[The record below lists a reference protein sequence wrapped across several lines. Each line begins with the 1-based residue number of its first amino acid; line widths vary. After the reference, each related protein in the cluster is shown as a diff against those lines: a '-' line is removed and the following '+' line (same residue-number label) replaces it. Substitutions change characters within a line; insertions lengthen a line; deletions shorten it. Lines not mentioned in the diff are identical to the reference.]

1 MKKLLNIIGAS
12 VILSSSAVVASCSLD
27 PSAPIEINDAIDLQ
41 NFFNKLQTNRPELSE
56 DFNVGFEGQNDTYIY

>member
-41 NFFNKLQTNRPELSE
+41 NFFNKLQT
-56 DFNVGFEGQNDTYIY
+56 